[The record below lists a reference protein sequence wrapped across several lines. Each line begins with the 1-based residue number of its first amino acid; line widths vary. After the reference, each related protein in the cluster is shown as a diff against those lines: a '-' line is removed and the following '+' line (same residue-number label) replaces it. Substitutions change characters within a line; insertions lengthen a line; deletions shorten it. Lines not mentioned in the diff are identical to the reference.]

1 MAPWRAK
8 HRKSTSVHRIS
19 DYKQQPPRLVRPA
32 GGETN
37 MMPKHCLSVRKL
49 NIRETV
55 SKESEEK
62 MYVR

>member
-1 MAPWRAK
+1 MEGKAQEKHLGAPDVTVYTN
-8 HRKSTSVHRIS
+8 KSLLGWS
-19 DYKQQPPRLVRPA
+19 DLQVEKL
-32 GGETN
+32 N

-55 SKESEEK
+55 SKDSEEK